1 MESELGYY
9 EAKALLEWQIEL
21 GADEA
26 ITDAPVNRY
35 EVPQS
40 LAPPAALEQKKNAK
54 KPPIVHAPKSEA
66 ALQKEAQG
74 VAVAAAAQANTL
86 EELAEVVAS
95 FEACELKKGARGFC
109 FADGNPQARIMVV
122 GEVPSVDDDR
132 KSTPFSGVQGQLLDR
147 MFAAIGHV
155 RSGSDPLTGLYL
167 TSVLPW
173 PTPQNR
179 EPTEHELILMRPF
192 LIRHIEL
199 ADPDVVVVMGNSACQ
214 SLIGKGNVNRLRG
227 KWTTV
232 QERPALP
239 MFHPT
244 KLLRSPESK
253 REAWADL
260 LALQARLKELAH
272 HV

>member
-40 LAPPAALEQKKNAK
+40 LAQPAALAQKKSAK
-54 KPPIVHAPKSEA
+54 APRVHAPKSESD
-66 ALQKEAQG
+66 LQKEAQST
-74 VAVAAAAQANTL
+74 AIAAAARANTL
-86 EELAEVVAS
+86 EELSEIVAG

-109 FADGNPQARIMVV
+109 FSDGDPQARIMVV

-132 KSTPFSGVQGQLLDR
+132 KSTPFSGVQGQLLDK
-147 MFAAIGHV
+147 MFAAIGHL
-155 RSGSDPLTGLYL
+155 RSGPDPQTGLYL

-173 PTPQNR
+173 PTPQGR
-179 EPTEHELILMRPF
+179 EPTAHELALMRPF

-199 ADPDVVVVMGNSACQ
+199 ADPDVIVVMGNSACQ
-214 SLIGKGNVNRLRG
+214 SLLDKGNVNRLRG

-239 MFHPT
+239 MFHPM
-244 KLLRSPESK
+244 KLLLSPESK

-260 LALQARLKELAH
+260 LALQARLKELDSH
-272 HV
+272 G